1 MRGTAGTRTL
11 SRSVIKHINKCE
23 YPGGEIGDDFS
34 VLGCNET
41 DGSALISAIGFADIA
56 GDMHKTELAFIR
68 AIDNL
73 VLSGATPDS
82 VQIQINAEADC
93 PEQSIRD
100 EMHFISE
107 YLKTRGVRIA
117 GGNTHYFGEGQ
128 DYSVSITAYGRSDN
142 EKLYKKREKIIPGDR
157 VVVSGT
163 AGRYGASLICHYK
176 KEELRSRFAE
186 SYLMECL
193 MDKAELDISQVAKH
207 MIDAGAVYLHDV
219 SFGGIYRTFLEI
231 AEKSGFG
238 IDIEHESVPI
248 RQHTIEVCEFMNI
261 NPYLLLGTGSVA
273 AVVHEKDLEEF
284 EARLRECEIPYSI
297 CGVITE
303 DKKRLI
309 HSAKNDMR
317 RSITLYD
324 EDEIYKVIS

>member
-11 SRSVIKHINKCE
+11 SRSVIKHINKYE

-34 VLGCNET
+34 VLGCSET
-41 DGSALISAIGFADIA
+41 DGSAFISAIGFADIA
-56 GDMHKTELAFIR
+56 GDMHKTELSYIR
-68 AIDNL
+68 AVNNL
-73 VLSGATPDS
+73 VLSGAKPES

-107 YLKTRGVRIA
+107 YLKTKGVRIA

-128 DYSVSITAYGRSDN
+128 DYSVSITAYGRSTCDR
-142 EKLYKKREKIIPGDR
+142 LYKSKEKIKPGDI
-157 VVVSGT
+157 VIFSGS
-163 AGRYGASLICHYK
+163 AGRFGASLICHYK
-176 KEELRSRFAE
+176 KDELRSRFAE
-186 SYLMECL
+186 SYLKECI
-193 MDKAELDISQVAKH
+193 MAKSELDISQAALA
-207 MIDAGAVYLHDV
+207 MTDAGAIYLHDV

-231 AEKSGFG
+231 AEKSGCG
-238 IDIEHESVPI
+238 IDIEHESIPI
-248 RQHTIEVCEFMNI
+248 KQHTIEISEFMNI
-261 NPYLLLGTGSVA
+261 NPYLLLGTGGVA
-273 AVVHEKDLEEF
+273 AVCHEKDLDEF
-284 EARLRECEIPYSI
+284 EARMKGTGIPYSI

-309 HSAKNDMR
+309 HSVKNDMR

-324 EDEIYKVIS
+324 EDEIYNLQ